1 MVMIRNLKVPTSFR
15 LALTYCAVLFVS
27 AFMPI
32 LYIVILTLN
41 GAFLIPFRS
50 VFTNHD
56 VWVNSICSLVFI
68 TLHLISKNKRSVVLF
83 STMQIFFTVPFFT
96 YLFGDYI
103 TDEDPYFLLLL
114 ISGTLSGFLLLIIEY
129 IKYLYRW
136 IILRW
141 LKFVVLPEHTLK

>member
-68 TLHLISKNKRSVVLF
+68 TFQGLQTTLESVGFQRIVLKPKLLDQLKRERILTRPIYSFQINKL
-83 STMQIFFTVPFFT
+83 
-96 YLFGDYI
+96 
-103 TDEDPYFLLLL
+103 
-114 ISGTLSGFLLLIIEY
+114 
-129 IKYLYRW
+129 KC
-136 IILRW
+136 LRI
-141 LKFVVLPEHTLK
+141 